1 MSDSDTRYVVR
12 RLGWHQAPHGDPYTR
27 RLPTA
32 EAVAR
37 FDNFDDAEYHRRA
50 LEAEARADENPFR
63 FGGAA
68 LHFQSSLDIP
78 RLHDWLLDIGIDP
91 PVEQLRHNDWRVWWD
106 AFSHTWNEE
115 QLHHAWQGLNKV
127 QFFDVVEEPNEPP
140 LHMVTEIGFI
150 ERQTLVQVAEA
161 EREGGRLHGLYRSER
176 TARTQCDRLNIAR
189 QDATNQWLRF
199 GYGFRRGYSEE
210 RRRGREVV
218 YFELAEVPG
227 NVPRHSGVAFLVLR
241 RAFDMNG
248 FVCHTE
254 DSRDTGSRVPLR
266 AFYDRDMA
274 VEHRD
279 ELLAAAHAVMNPFQ
293 VYPPVLAGL
302 GERQFVDAVEAL
314 QPPLPWPNSFR
325 PGPWCEWW
333 DLCQDEATPEQRAAA
348 WELFDAH
355 PLFEV
360 LTVEVREG

>member
-12 RLGWHQAPHGDPYTR
+12 KLGWHQAPHGDPYTR

-50 LEAEARADENPFR
+50 LEAEARANENPFR
-63 FGGAA
+63 FGGGA
-68 LHFQSSLDIP
+68 LYFQSSLDVP
-78 RLHDWLLDIGIDP
+78 RLHDWLLDTGIDP
-91 PVEQLRHNDWRVWWD
+91 PVEQLRHSDWRVWWD

-127 QFFDVVEEPNEPP
+127 QFFDVAEEPNEDP

-150 ERQTLVQVAEA
+150 ETATRHSEA
-161 EREGGRLHGLYRSER
+161 EREGGRMRGLYRSER
-176 TARTQCDRLNIAR
+176 TAHSHCKRLNTAR
-189 QDATNQWLRF
+189 RTARDEQWHF
-199 GYGFRRGYSEE
+199 GYGRRLGYAVN
-210 RRRGREVV
+210 RRRDTDAI
-218 YFELAEVPG
+218 YFEVTMVPG
-227 NVPRHSGVAFLVLR
+227 NVPRHAGVAFLVLR

-254 DSRDTGSRVPLR
+254 NGRDTGSRVPLC
-266 AFYDRDMA
+266 AFYDRESA

-279 ELLAAAHAVMNPFQ
+279 ALLASAHAGMSPFQ
-293 VYPPVLAGL
+293 VYPPILAGL
-302 GERQFVDAVEAL
+302 VEEQFVEAVQAL
-314 QPPLPWPNSFR
+314 QPPLPWPNTLR
-325 PGPWCEWW
+325 PGPWREWW
-333 DLCQDEATPEQRAAA
+333 DLCQDEATPEQRAAS
-348 WELFDAH
+348 WELFADH